1 MANAGF
7 GGGGIMTDNIEKR
20 LRQFDDLGLHD
31 QLRQIACWTAR
42 QTGPEVPSWIRIIS
56 NVEKSIGDEQLG
68 RKCYLIRE
76 DLSGAACAA
85 ATIGMRRS
93 PVSANQMLACFGAA
107 NETAIDAASE
117 SIKHAAR
124 WYLAETGRGRRRRL
138 PLPHRRQVGCDLE
151 P

>member
-1 MANAGF
+1 M
-7 GGGGIMTDNIEKR
+7 
-20 LRQFDDLGLHD
+20 LSH
-31 QLRQIACWTAR
+31 
-42 QTGPEVPSWIRIIS
+42 
-56 NVEKSIGDEQLG
+56 
-68 RKCYLIRE
+68 RE

-124 WYLAETGRGRRRRL
+124 WYLAETGEEDAGVFLSRIEDKIDAIWSRK
-138 PLPHRRQVGCDLE
+138 Q
-151 P
+151 